1 MDSLTRD
8 EPTSPP
14 TKSPRAALGNRV
26 RQTVS
31 LAVLA
36 GVCLALAALF
46 YQVVRPLA
54 LPLFLAA
61 AFAMLAFPL
70 HGRLTLHC
78 GGRGWLSALLILFS
92 LLVVLVVPTITGF
105 LTSYRRALDA
115 IDLLQ
120 RPTLDRSR
128 SDELLNRAARL
139 TRTDPEAIHA
149 RMIQALRDGE
159 RLLFQR
165 ALQAVGDLFSFGL
178 AVLLFLVSTFFFLR
192 DGPAIVKA
200 WDRLTPL
207 DLEQDRKIR
216 RRFADVCRGVLLSTI
231 LAALAQT
238 LVVGGGLVLLDL
250 AFGLDLGRWIPLLV
264 VLTAVGAMIPV
275 LGATAVW
282 LPLGLWLLYQRHY
295 AAGILLIIL
304 GTVIVSNVDNLV
316 RMRVL
321 KGTAG
326 MHPLLTL
333 ISVLGGVELMGVIGA
348 FIGPIVAGV
357 FVALLLILKQQLD
370 EIEGPLPSPPACAD
384 ASLPIESLPP

>member
-1 MDSLTRD
+1 MAS
-8 EPTSPP
+8 SPPSP
-14 TKSPRAALGNRV
+14 TKSPRSTLGSRA

-36 GVCLALAALF
+36 GVCLAFAALF

-61 AFAMLAFPL
+61 VFAMLAFPL
-70 HGRLTLHC
+70 HERLTVQC
-78 GGRGWLSALLILFS
+78 RGRGWLSAALILS
-92 LLVVLVVPTITGF
+92 LLLVMLVVPTIAGF

-115 IDLLQ
+115 VDLLQ
-120 RPTLDRSR
+120 RSTRDTSR
-128 SDELLNRAARL
+128 SDELLNRMARL

-149 RMIQALRDGE
+149 RMTQALRDGE

-165 ALQAVGDLFSFGL
+165 AIQAVGDLFSFGL
-178 AVLLFLVSTFFFLR
+178 ALLLFLVSAFFFLR
-192 DGPAIVKA
+192 DGQAIVKA
-200 WDRLTPL
+200 WDELTPL
-207 DLEQDRKIR
+207 DLEQVRKIR
-216 RRFADVCRGVLLSTI
+216 RRFADVCRGVVLSTI

-238 LVVGGGLVLLDL
+238 LAVGGSLVLLDL
-250 AFGLDLGRWIPLLV
+250 AFGLNLGRWIPLLV
-264 VLTAVGAMIPV
+264 MLTAVGAMIPV

-295 AAGILLIIL
+295 AAGIILIIY
-304 GTVIVSNVDNLV
+304 GAAIVSNVDNLV

-321 KGTAG
+321 KGAAG

-333 ISVLGGVELMGVIGA
+333 ISVLGAVELMGVIGA

-357 FVALLLILKQQLD
+357 FVALLLILKQQFD
-370 EIEGPLPSPPACAD
+370 EFEGPLPPPPACAD
-384 ASLPIESLPP
+384 APLPTEALPT